1 MAKTKS
7 NNDKR
12 EQENREKV
20 KLRVRKYRQALK
32 YNPEKHEEVKRL
44 ERERYQRRKEQSKI
58 KAIDDLTLGSRERCE
73 KIGDLGVRKVMRKKR
88 QVHPILEHLDNLKA
102 MRLHSACQNTV
113 NNTMQTLCKPL
124 RKNNRYPKRLQ
135 LQKLKEELKNE
146 KAKKEKYKKRLYRN
160 RYAGTGAD
168 RDSPISNAERMIE
181 GQTLTT
187 KVKQALRFGAVLST
201 QIKENV

>member
-44 ERERYQRRKEQSKI
+44 ERERYQRRKEHGKV

-73 KIGDLGVRKVMRKKR
+73 KIGDLGVRKVMRKNAKCIPYSSTWIIWKLCVYT
-88 QVHPILEHLDNLKA
+88 QHVKIL
-102 MRLHSACQNTV
+102 
-113 NNTMQTLCKPL
+113 
-124 RKNNRYPKRLQ
+124 
-135 LQKLKEELKNE
+135 
-146 KAKKEKYKKRLYRN
+146 
-160 RYAGTGAD
+160 
-168 RDSPISNAERMIE
+168 
-181 GQTLTT
+181 
-187 KVKQALRFGAVLST
+187 
-201 QIKENV
+201 

>member
-32 YNPEKHEEVKRL
+32 YNPEKHEQVKRL
-44 ERERYQRRKEQSKI
+44 ERERYQRRKEQGKI
-58 KAIDDLTLGSRERCE
+58 KATDDLILGRAEKDRFKARE
-73 KIGDLGVRKVMRKKR
+73 KR
-88 QVHPILEHLDNLKA
+88 
-102 MRLHSACQNTV
+102 S
-113 NNTMQTLCKPL
+113 
-124 RKNNRYPKRLQ
+124 RKNRRSKI
-135 LQKLKEELKNE
+135 QKLKEELKKE

-160 RYAGTGAD
+160 RYAGAGAGAD